1 MFLGKIEKD
10 TVGFA
15 TFLLKLFKT
24 GFGLSVSG
32 YPKCILNVS
41 YSGASFVFSCLN
53 RNQAIVTYKSQA
65 PTPLSFV
72 LSYLHEFL
80 EKNQSLY
87 RFGKRRISRV
97 DLA

>member
-32 YPKCILNVS
+32 YPKCILNSSCKKIKVS
-41 YSGASFVFSCLN
+41 DVSAKVSLESKIRKRHPC
-53 RNQAIVTYKSQA
+53 
-65 PTPLSFV
+65 V
-72 LSYLHEFL
+72 LCVRS
-80 EKNQSLY
+80 
-87 RFGKRRISRV
+87 V
-97 DLA
+97 W